1 MKNIH
6 ALPTDKPSRLGI
18 HKDDRFYLHD
28 SSLTKNLP
36 HFHPQ
41 NIYIVSDEEIK
52 EGDWVLLDNSI
63 KELPDYQGLHV
74 IQILDRVLLKSAT
87 ALQCKKIILTTDFDL
102 IFNGVQP
109 IDDEFLE
116 WFVKNPSCEFVKTEL
131 IGYAS
136 GYNLDIP
143 QEEPLPYQLKGVLDT
158 MSQEEFDKEWKK
170 VTGLKM
176 ESPSMFE
183 EPKQETLEEAAV
195 NYSKIFSLEGGHRGY
210 AGQGFIDGAKWQAGR
225 MYSAEDLRQAF
236 LDGELNIE
244 YSEVHGLES
253 RLSQQKWFDQFKKK

>member
-18 HKDDRFYLHD
+18 HRDDRFYLHD

-116 WFVKNPSCEFVKTEL
+116 WFVKNPSCEEVGVESFCKHGDNCPSKGAYDKQDL
-131 IGYAS
+131 CDIGYKII
-136 GYNLDIP
+136 IP
-143 QEEPLPYQLKGVLDT
+143 K
-158 MSQEEFDKEWKK
+158 
-170 VTGLKM
+170 
-176 ESPSMFE
+176 E
-183 EPKQETLEEAAV
+183 EPKQETLEEAAEK
-195 NYSKIFSLEGGHRGY
+195 YADFSNDYVPMSFGGKFNETTKKD
-210 AGQGFIDGAKWQAGR
+210 FIAGAKWQAER